1 MNRDNVV
8 EEIDTILINNEV
20 SFYEAIGILET
31 VKQVLFKVAE
41 AKEILEEQKEKMTI
55 DEWWEKY
62 K

>member
-1 MNRDNVV
+1 MNRDNVI

-41 AKEILEEQKEKMTI
+41 AKEILKEQKEEIEELTI
-55 DEWWEKY
+55 DEW
-62 K
+62 

>member
-31 VKQVLFKVAE
+31 VKMVLFKVVE
-41 AKEILEEQKEKMTI
+41 VKEILEEQKEEI
-55 DEWWEKY
+55 EEIY
-62 K
+62 

>member
-41 AKEILEEQKEKMTI
+41 LKEIEHEANNLIKGKR
-55 DEWWEKY
+55 K

>member
-41 AKEILEEQKEKMTI
+41 AKEILKEQKEEIKDI
-55 DEWWEKY
+55 Y
-62 K
+62 

>member
-8 EEIDTILINNEV
+8 EEIDTILIDNEV

-41 AKEILEEQKEKMTI
+41 LKEQEKEEEKI
-55 DEWWEKY
+55 EEIY
-62 K
+62 